1 MGGTKGFNYRTER
14 WFDNGYG
21 KIIKNIITQ
30 HPVAGGK
37 GIFHISHF
45 VLHSK
50 YRHKTPHFQAFYIKF
65 RLIFS
70 DNKKY
75 YTSILTGFSTSV
87 IYPPSSSQY
96 ISLPKSKALSN

>member
-1 MGGTKGFNYRTER
+1 MGGTKGFNYIAKSR
-14 WFDNGYG
+14 FANSYG

-50 YRHKTPHFQAFYIKF
+50 DTTKTPYFQAFYIKF
-65 RLIFS
+65 RLNFI
-70 DNKKY
+70 KIRLVEY
-75 YTSILTGFSTSV
+75 
-87 IYPPSSSQY
+87 
-96 ISLPKSKALSN
+96 

>member
-50 YRHKTPHFQAFYIKF
+50 DTTKNPYFQAFCIKF
-65 RLIFS
+65 RLNFIHYTIRGE
-70 DNKKY
+70 DNDTLLLNK
-75 YTSILTGFSTSV
+75 
-87 IYPPSSSQY
+87 
-96 ISLPKSKALSN
+96 